1 MMLPPRDHT
10 AVGLKTT
17 VIVQDA
23 PTATGTAVQLLV
35 CEKSP
40 VAIMLLIVKAAVPVL
55 VTVTG
60 AAVLLVPTRTP
71 VKLRPTGDS
80 VATGAT
86 PVPLI
91 GTVCGLPGALS
102 VNLTVDDRL
111 PVLVGAKTTLIVQLA
126 FAASE
131 KGQLL
136 VCEKSPVLLLEI
148 LMFVRDKDTFP
159 VFVSAIACGV
169 LPMPTC
175 WFPKLRLVGDKLTTW
190 AERNVGIAKKKKKH
204 TLRQRVNLWG

>member
-1 MMLPPRDHT
+1 MLPPRDHT
-10 AVGLKTT
+10 AVGVKTT
-17 VIVQDA
+17 VIEQDA
-23 PTATGTAVQLLV
+23 PTATGAAVQLLV

-71 VKLRPTGDS
+71 AKLRPTGDS

-86 PVPLI
+86 PVPPI

-111 PVLVGAKTTLIVQLA
+111 PVLVGVKTTLIVQLA

-131 KGQLL
+131 EGQLL
-136 VCEKSPVLLLEI
+136 VCEKSAVLLLEI
-148 LMFVRDKDTFP
+148 LMFVTDKDAFP
-159 VFVSAIACGV
+159 VFVSVIACGV

-175 WFPKLRLVGDKLTTW
+175 WFPKLRLVGDKLTTAW

-204 TLRQRVNLWG
+204 TRR

>member
-1 MMLPPRDHT
+1 MLPPRDHT
-10 AVGLKTT
+10 AVGVKTT

-23 PTATGTAVQLLV
+23 PTATAVQLLV

-71 VKLRPTGDS
+71 VKLRLTGDS

-111 PVLVGAKTTLIVQLA
+111 PVLVGANITLIVQLA
-126 FAASE
+126 FAARE
-131 KGQLL
+131 EGQLL
-136 VCEKSPVLLLEI
+136 VCEKSAVLLLEI
-148 LMFVRDKDTFP
+148 LMFVTDKDAFP
-159 VFVSAIACGV
+159 VFVSMIACGV

-175 WFPKLRLVGDKLTTW
+175 WFPKLRLVGDKLTTAW
-190 AERNVGIAKKKKKH
+190 AERSVGIAKKKKH

>member
-1 MMLPPRDHT
+1 MLPPRDHT
-10 AVGLKTT
+10 AVGVKTT
-17 VIVQDA
+17 VMVQDA
-23 PTATGTAVQLLV
+23 PTATGAAVQLLV
-35 CEKSP
+35 CENSA
-40 VAIMLLIVKAAVPVL
+40 VGIMRLIVKSAVPGL

-60 AAVLLVPTRTP
+60 AAVLLVPTSTP

-80 VATGAT
+80 VATGAIR
-86 PVPLI
+86 VQLI

-136 VCEKSPVLLLEI
+136 VCEKSAVLLLEI
-148 LMFVRDKDTFP
+148 LMFVTDKDTFP
-159 VFVSAIACGV
+159 VFVSVIACGV

-190 AERNVGIAKKKKKH
+190 AERNVGIAKKKTNH
-204 TLRQRVNLWG
+204 PLRQKLHLWE

>member
-1 MMLPPRDHT
+1 MITMLPPRDHT
-10 AVGLKTT
+10 AVGVKTT
-17 VIVQDA
+17 VMVQDA
-23 PTATGTAVQLLV
+23 PTATGAAVQLLV

-60 AAVLLVPTRTP
+60 AAVLLVPTSTP

-111 PVLVGAKTTLIVQLA
+111 PVLVGVKTTLIVQLA
-126 FAASE
+126 FAARE
-131 KGQLL
+131 EGQLL
-136 VCEKSPVLLLEI
+136 VCEKSAVLLLEI
-148 LMFVRDKDTFP
+148 LMFVTDKDAFP
-159 VFVSAIACGV
+159 VFVSVIACGV

-175 WFPKLRLVGDKLTTW
+175 WFPKLRLVGDKLTTAW

-204 TLRQRVNLWG
+204 TRR

>member
-1 MMLPPRDHT
+1 M
-10 AVGLKTT
+10 
-17 VIVQDA
+17 VQDA
-23 PTATGTAVQLLV
+23 PTATGAAVQLLV

-60 AAVLLVPTRTP
+60 AAVLLVPTSTP

-111 PVLVGAKTTLIVQLA
+111 PVLVGVKTTLIVQLA
-126 FAASE
+126 FAARE
-131 KGQLL
+131 EGQLL
-136 VCEKSPVLLLEI
+136 VCEKSAVLLLEI
-148 LMFVRDKDTFP
+148 LMFVTDKDAFP
-159 VFVSAIACGV
+159 VFVSVIACGV

-175 WFPKLRLVGDKLTTW
+175 WFPKLRLVGDKLTTAW

-204 TLRQRVNLWG
+204 TRR